1 MGNFFE
7 YFQEKCLVSE
17 IEEFDIK
24 DWVEDAPTTRSN
36 EKELRQAVHT
46 ILSAIASDSNL
57 KANMI
62 LKGGILLAIRYKS
75 HRFTTDI
82 DFSTEK
88 PRGGEITE
96 DGVRKS
102 LDSSLAQMVEELDY
116 GLDCRVQS
124 SKLQPKP
131 KDRKST
137 YPSIKMTVGYAYKG
151 TSQHKRL
158 LSLKSLN
165 IVSIDYSL
173 NEATPNIEDLK
184 LNFKEGILT
193 YSLTDLIAE
202 KYRSLLQQVSR
213 NRSRR
218 QDVYDLNLLVE
229 RLGDIDSFERIKI
242 LDSLIIKSKAREI
255 EPDINSFE
263 DPELKSRAQKDYH
276 TLEDEIEGEL
286 PDFDEL
292 FKKVADFYRS
302 LPWSKLVD

>member
-1 MGNFFE
+1 MS
-7 YFQEKCLVSE
+7 K
-17 IEEFDIK
+17 IEEYDIK
-24 DWVEDAPTTRSN
+24 DWVEDASTTSN
-36 EKELRQAVHT
+36 KEFRQAVHT

-75 HRFTTDI
+75 HRYTKDI

-88 PRGGEITE
+88 PHGGEITE
-96 DGVRKS
+96 DGVRES
-102 LDSSLAQMVEELDY
+102 LDSSLAHMVEELDY
-116 GLDCRVQS
+116 DLDCRVQS

-131 KDRKST
+131 KDRKPT
-137 YPSIKMTVGYAYKG
+137 YPSIKMKVGYTYKG
-151 TSQHKRL
+151 TPKHKLL
-158 LSLKSLN
+158 LSWKSPD

-184 LNFKEGILT
+184 LNLEEGILT

-213 NRSRR
+213 KRNRR

-229 RLGDIDSFERIKI
+229 RFGDIDNFERSKI
-242 LDSLIIKSKAREI
+242 LNSLIIKSKAREI
-255 EPDINSFE
+255 SPDINSFE
-263 DPELKSRAQKDYH
+263 DPDLKSRAKKEYH

-286 PDFDEL
+286 PAFDEL
-292 FKKVADFYRS
+292 FQKVADFYRS

>member
-1 MGNFFE
+1 M
-7 YFQEKCLVSE
+7 SE
-17 IEEFDIK
+17 IEEYDIK
-24 DWVEDAPTTRSN
+24 DWVEEASTTSN
-36 EKELRQAVHT
+36 KEFRQAVHT

-57 KANMI
+57 KVNMI

-75 HRFTTDI
+75 PRFTTDL

-124 SKLQPKP
+124 SKLQPR
-131 KDRKST
+131 DVKST
-137 YPSIKMTVGYAYKG
+137 YPSIKMKVGYAYKG
-151 TSQHKRL
+151 TPQHKRL
-158 LSLKSLN
+158 LSLQSPD

-173 NEATPNIEDLK
+173 NESTPNIEDLK
-184 LNFKEGILT
+184 LNLEEGILT
-193 YSLTDLIAE
+193 YSLIDLIAE

-213 NRSRR
+213 NRTRR
-218 QDVYDLNLLVE
+218 QDVFDLNLLIE
-229 RLGDIDSFERIKI
+229 RFGDIDDFERSKI
-242 LDSLIIKSKAREI
+242 LNSLIIKSKAREI
-255 EPDINSFE
+255 SPDINSFE
-263 DPELKSRAQKDYH
+263 DPDLKSRAKKEYH

-286 PDFDEL
+286 PAFDEL
-292 FKKVADFYRS
+292 FQKVADFYRS

>member
-1 MGNFFE
+1 M
-7 YFQEKCLVSE
+7 SE

-46 ILSAIASDSNL
+46 ILSAIASDSDL

-75 HRFTTDI
+75 HRFTKDI
-82 DFSTEK
+82 DFSTER
-88 PRGGEITE
+88 PLGGEITE
-96 DGVRKS
+96 DGIRQS
-102 LDSSLAQMVEELDY
+102 LDSSLVQMVEELDY
-116 GLDCRVQS
+116 DLDCRVQS
-124 SKLQPKP
+124 SKLQP

-151 TSQHKRL
+151 TPQHKRL

-184 LNFKEGILT
+184 LNLKEDILT

-213 NRSRR
+213 NRTRR
-218 QDVYDLNLLVE
+218 QDVYDLNLLIE
-229 RLGDIDSFERIKI
+229 RFGDINNFERGKI
-242 LDSLIIKSKAREI
+242 LNSLIVKSKTRLKIA
-255 EPDINSFE
+255 PDINSFE
-263 DPELKSRAQKDYH
+263 DPELKSRAKKDYH
-276 TLEDEIEGEL
+276 TLKDEIEGEL

-292 FKKVADFYRS
+292 FQKVADFYRS
-302 LPWSKLVD
+302 LPWS

>member
-1 MGNFFE
+1 MS
-7 YFQEKCLVSE
+7 K
-17 IEEFDIK
+17 IEEYDIK
-24 DWVEDAPTTRSN
+24 DWVEDASTTSN
-36 EKELRQAVHT
+36 KEFRQAVHT

-75 HRFTTDI
+75 HRYTKDI
-82 DFSTEK
+82 DFSTDK

-116 GLDCRVQS
+116 DLDCRVQS
-124 SKLQPKP
+124 SKLQPR
-131 KDRKST
+131 DVKST
-137 YPSIKMTVGYAYKG
+137 YPSIKMKVGYAYKG
-151 TSQHKRL
+151 TPKHKLL
-158 LSLKSLN
+158 LSWKSPD

-184 LNFKEGILT
+184 LNLEEGILT

-213 NRSRR
+213 KRNRR

-229 RLGDIDSFERIKI
+229 RFGDIDNFERSKI
-242 LDSLIIKSKAREI
+242 LNSLIIKSKAREI
-255 EPDINSFE
+255 SPDINSFE
-263 DPELKSRAQKDYH
+263 DPDLKSRAKKEYH

-286 PDFDEL
+286 PAFDEL
-292 FKKVADFYRS
+292 FQKVADFYRS

>member
-1 MGNFFE
+1 M
-7 YFQEKCLVSE
+7 SE

-24 DWVEDAPTTRSN
+24 DWVEDAPTNRSN

-46 ILSAIASDSNL
+46 ILSAIASDSDL
-57 KANMI
+57 KANMS

-82 DFSTEK
+82 DFSTER
-88 PRGGEITE
+88 PLGSEITE
-96 DGVRKS
+96 DSIRQS
-102 LDSSLAQMVEELDY
+102 LDSSLAQKVEELDY
-116 GLDCRVQS
+116 DLDCRVQS
-124 SKLQPKP
+124 SKLQP

-184 LNFKEGILT
+184 LNLKEGILT

-213 NRSRR
+213 NRTRR
-218 QDVYDLNLLVE
+218 QDVYDLNLLIE
-229 RLGDIDSFERIKI
+229 RFGDINNFERSKI
-242 LDSLIIKSKAREI
+242 LNSLIIKSKARLKI
-255 EPDINSFE
+255 APDINSFE
-263 DPELKSRAQKDYH
+263 DPELKSRAKKDYPS
-276 TLEDEIEGEL
+276 LESELEGEL
-286 PDFDEL
+286 PDFEEL
-292 FKKVADFYRS
+292 FQKVAAFYRS
-302 LPWSKLVD
+302 LPWS

>member
-1 MGNFFE
+1 M
-7 YFQEKCLVSE
+7 SE

-24 DWVEDAPTTRSN
+24 DWVEDAPTNRSN

-116 GLDCRVQS
+116 ALDCRVQS
-124 SKLQPKP
+124 SKLQPK
-131 KDRKST
+131 DRNDRNST

-151 TSQHKRL
+151 TPQHKRL
-158 LSLKSLN
+158 LSLQSPN
-165 IVSIDYSL
+165 TVSIDYSL

-184 LNFKEGILT
+184 LNFKESLLT

-218 QDVYDLNLLVE
+218 QDVYDLNLLIE
-229 RLGDIDSFERIKI
+229 RFGDIDNFERSKI
-242 LDSLIIKSKAREI
+242 LNSLIIKSKARLKI
-255 EPDINSFE
+255 APDINSFK
-263 DPELKSRAQKDYH
+263 DPELKSRAKKDYPS
-276 TLEDEIEGEL
+276 LKNEIEGEL

-292 FKKVADFYRS
+292 FQKVADFYRS
-302 LPWSKLVD
+302 LPWSLSY